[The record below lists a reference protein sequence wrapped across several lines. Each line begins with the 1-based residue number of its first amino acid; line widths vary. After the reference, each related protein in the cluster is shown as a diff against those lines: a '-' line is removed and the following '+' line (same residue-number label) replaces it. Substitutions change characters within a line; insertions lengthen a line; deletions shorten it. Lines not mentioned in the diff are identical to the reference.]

1 MSVDSLVVFSAFQ
14 DRLSLCRNSIV
25 LNSWC
30 EKVNRNFV
38 ANLQVI
44 RDAIELDLIL
54 EHGLVFNCNSDDSI
68 ALSGRIFCCEINNE
82 LRFSCACSYLDI
94 AHC

>member
-1 MSVDSLVVFSAFQ
+1 M
-14 DRLSLCRNSIV
+14 
-25 LNSWC
+25 
-30 EKVNRNFV
+30 

-44 RDAIELDLIL
+44 RDAIEFDLIL

-68 ALSGRIFCCEINNE
+68 ALSGRIFCCEVNNE

-94 AHC
+94 AHCRVDKRIVLILIWSKDINS